1 MAFKEDWSFLDKITM
16 GAVGTEKVIEQL
28 NKLGHNIIELERY
41 CTSNKIWSTK
51 IKRLRIPDL
60 LCLNCGKRIES
71 RAKSKLGIIMSDAAT
86 NPDRRWFV
94 GLRDNDMVA
103 FIQCYKDVSGRWN
116 SEGVINLFSVGSL
129 KSKEDQTKL
138 SAPKSVNEGAE
149 RDRTWKSYVPSFDF
163 TVESIEQEGE
173 KRRLRLIKSNGRRQ
187 SKLISND
194 EYIYVK
200 CGESYPA
207 NSKIASGIVP
217 MEEDFSCTPEK
228 RYDFIKD
235 LESSENETVYTAVK
249 ALGFLERNDH
259 AISELKKIVSNPH
272 IDKRIRL
279 EGYSSLLRLGENVWD
294 EFETFALSS
303 EEKEIR
309 MEFVL
314 ILGELTEL
322 PTTEILIKIAREPS
336 YDSEL
341 RAAAIWSLNA
351 SSIETQK
358 LIIDFCFNQDE
369 VIANHAIAKL
379 EKSFKRSLTPFIL
392 QRFGNNEIINAIC
405 ARILSICENS
415 DEHAI
420 VQAYLRATNTDVK
433 NWILFT
439 MGLSG
444 RGRYEQTLKKYD
456 ENYKDTITKLTLMWD
471 YQPLFLDDT
480 RIEAI
485 DFIKMQK

>member
-28 NKLGHNIIELERY
+28 NKQGHNIIELERY

-86 NPDRRWFV
+86 NPDRRWFA

-103 FIQCYKDVSGRWN
+103 FIQCYKDISGKWN
-116 SEGVINLFSVGSL
+116 SDGVINLFSVGSL
-129 KSKEDQTKL
+129 KSKENQTQL

-149 RDRTWKSYVPSFDF
+149 RDRTWKSYVPSFEF
-163 TVESIEQEGE
+163 TVDAIEQEGE
-173 KRRLRLIKSNGRRQ
+173 NRRLRLIKSDGRRQ
-187 SKLISND
+187 SKLISGN

-207 NSKIASGIVP
+207 NSKIVSGIVP
-217 MEEDFSCTPEK
+217 MEADYSCTTEEK
-228 RYDFIKD
+228 YNFIKD
-235 LESSENETVYTAVK
+235 LEAPEKETVYTAVK
-249 ALGFLERNDH
+249 ALGFLERNEH
-259 AISELKKIVSNPH
+259 AVYELKRIVSNPH

-294 EFETFALSS
+294 EFESFALSS
-303 EEKEIR
+303 EEKEMR

-314 ILGELTEL
+314 ILGELTNL
-322 PTTEILIKIAREPS
+322 PTTDILIKIAREAS

-379 EKSFKRSLTPFIL
+379 EKNFQPSLTPFIL
-392 QRFGNNEIINAIC
+392 QRFGDNNIINAIC
-405 ARILSICENS
+405 SRILSVCENS
-415 DEHAI
+415 DEDEI
-420 VQAYLRATNTDVK
+420 VQAYLRATDTGVK

-439 MGLSG
+439 IGLS
-444 RGRYEQTLKKYD
+444 RRDRYEQPLKKYD
-456 ENYKDTITKLTLMWD
+456 ENYKETISKLTLIWD
-471 YQPLFLDDT
+471 YQSLFLDNT
-480 RIEAI
+480 RIDAI